1 MGRVEGRVA
10 LVTGAA
16 RGQGRAEAVLLAAEG
31 ADIIAVDVCAEVLPL
46 GYPPATPADLEETA
60 RLVEERGRRVVARRA
75 DVRDRAALAA
85 AVDEGVAALGRLDV
99 VVANAGICGW
109 GRVWELTEEE
119 WRGVIDTNLTGV
131 WHTLK
136 ATVPLLIAQGTG
148 GSVIVTSSVAGL
160 KSLPFQAHYSAAKH
174 GLVGLTKSAAI
185 ELGEH
190 GIRVNS
196 IHPWGVDTP
205 MATEDRTA
213 RRVLG
218 DNPQHAASFASILP
232 LMLTGVDEI
241 AELVVYLASDAARSV
256 TGAQLAIDAG
266 ATAV

>member
-1 MGRVEGRVA
+1 MGRVEGKVA

-31 ADIIAVDVCAEVLPL
+31 ADIIAVDVCAEVVPL
-46 GYPPATPADLEETA
+46 GYPPATPDDLRETA

-75 DVRDRAALAA
+75 DVRDYAALKA
-85 AVDEGVAALGRLDV
+85 AVDEGAAALGGLDV
-99 VVANAGICGW
+99 VVANAGILDW
-109 GRVWELTEEE
+109 GHVWELSEER
-119 WRGVIDTNLTGV
+119 WGAVIDTNLTGV

-136 ATVPLLIAQGTG
+136 ATVPLLIAQGRG

-160 KSLPFQAHYSAAKH
+160 KSLPRQAHYSAAKH

-196 IHPWGVDTP
+196 IHPWGVATP
-205 MATEDRTA
+205 MATENTE
-213 RRVLG
+213 VL
-218 DNPQHAASFASILP
+218 DILCANPQYAASFGSILP
-232 LMLTGVDEI
+232 VPLTPVEDI
-241 AELVVYLASDAARSV
+241 AELVVYLASDAARSM

>member
-46 GYPPATPADLEETA
+46 GYPPATPADLAETA

-75 DVRDRAALAA
+75 DVRDQAALTA

-99 VVANAGICGW
+99 VVANAGICSW

-136 ATVPLLIAQGTG
+136 ATIPILIAQGIG

-160 KSLPFQAHYSAAKH
+160 KGLPLQAHYTAAKH
-174 GLVGLTKSAAI
+174 GLVGLARSAAV

-190 GIRVNS
+190 GIRVNT

-205 MATEDRTA
+205 MATEDLTA
-213 RRVLG
+213 RRMLD
-218 DNPQHAASFASILP
+218 DNPRHAASFASILP
-232 LMLTGVDEI
+232 MMLTGVDEI
-241 AELVVYLASDAARSV
+241 AELVVYLASDASRSV
-256 TGAQLAIDAG
+256 TGAQLVIDTG

>member
-75 DVRDRAALAA
+75 DVRDHAALTA
-85 AVDEGVAALGRLDV
+85 AVDAGVAALGRLDV

-109 GRVWELTEEE
+109 GRVWELTQEQ

-136 ATVPLLIAQGTG
+136 ATVPILIAQGMG

-160 KSLPFQAHYSAAKH
+160 KSLPFQAHYS
-174 GLVGLTKSAAI
+174 
-185 ELGEH
+185 
-190 GIRVNS
+190 
-196 IHPWGVDTP
+196 
-205 MATEDRTA
+205 
-213 RRVLG
+213 
-218 DNPQHAASFASILP
+218 
-232 LMLTGVDEI
+232 
-241 AELVVYLASDAARSV
+241 
-256 TGAQLAIDAG
+256 
-266 ATAV
+266 

>member
-31 ADIIAVDVCAEVLPL
+31 ADIIAVDVCGEVLRV
-46 GYPPATPADLEETA
+46 GYPPATPADLAETA
-60 RLVEERGRRVVARRA
+60 RLVEGLGRRVVARRA
-75 DVRDRAALAA
+75 DVRDYMALKAV
-85 AVDEGVAALGRLDV
+85 VDEGVATLGRLDI
-99 VVANAGICGW
+99 VVANAGICDW
-109 GRVWELTEEE
+109 GSVWELTEEQ
-119 WRGVIDTNLTGV
+119 WRAVIDTNLTGV

-136 ATVPLLIAQGTG
+136 ATVPILIEQGSG

-160 KSLPFQAHYSAAKH
+160 KSLPRQAHYSAAKH
-174 GLVGLTKSAAI
+174 GVVGLTKSAAI

-190 GIRVNS
+190 RIRVNS
-196 IHPWGVDTP
+196 IHPWGVETP

-213 RRVLG
+213 MEFLG
-218 DNPQHAASFASILP
+218 DNPRYAASFGSILP
-232 LMLTGVDEI
+232 MMLTSVEEI
-241 AELVVYLASDAARSV
+241 AELVLYLASDASRSV

-266 ATAV
+266 ATSV